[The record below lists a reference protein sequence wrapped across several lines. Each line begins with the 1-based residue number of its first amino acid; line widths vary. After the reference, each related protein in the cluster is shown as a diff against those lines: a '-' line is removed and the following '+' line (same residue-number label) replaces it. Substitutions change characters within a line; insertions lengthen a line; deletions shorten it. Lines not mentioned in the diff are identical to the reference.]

1 MRMLMEV
8 WRIIL
13 CDRIESK
20 VVDQWLRE
28 EVFMYSAILAREKE
42 GARRSMELRR
52 SIPYRT

>member
-1 MRMLMEV
+1 MEV